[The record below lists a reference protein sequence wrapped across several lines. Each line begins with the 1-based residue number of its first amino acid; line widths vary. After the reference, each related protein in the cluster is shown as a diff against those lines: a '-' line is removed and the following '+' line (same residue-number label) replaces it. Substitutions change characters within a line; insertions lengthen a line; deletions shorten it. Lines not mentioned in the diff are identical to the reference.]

1 MKTLRVNTKPIKKG
15 QILYMWKIEGLND
28 WKKFD
33 IITDESTIPQF
44 KKKQKYTKI
53 VVKNNIKG
61 IITIKV

>member
-1 MKTLRVNTKPIKKG
+1 
-15 QILYMWKIEGLND
+15 MWKIEGLND

-53 VVKNNIKG
+53 VVKNNIDG
-61 IITIKV
+61 TTTLVLFDAFTSFLNCTL